1 MGFPSGLHRG
11 LPSRH
16 LTFIVS
22 IGEAT
27 DVVTQS
33 DPRRAP
39 ARYRFA
45 LSRLQAT
52 PALIA
57 HKGYQEGVAIA
68 LTPLGCRAP
77 LGVPARVLWDT
88 HLEAEEVMGR
98 AATELWERLQALIA
112 ISRPTSVAC
121 NQANYGVYGA
131 RKVWRAFARERGG
144 GPLSGRAAQAPDG
157 LALTPTRSCLFGP
170 LQRRLGALADT
181 LTSPAHRVSSG
192 SQR

>member
-68 LTPLGCRAP
+68 LTSLGCRAP

-88 HLEAEEVMGR
+88 ALEAEEVMGR

-131 RKVWRAFARERGG
+131 RKVWRAFAREGVAVARC
-144 GPLSGRAAQAPDG
+144 RVE
-157 LALTPTRSCLFGP
+157 
-170 LQRRLGALADT
+170 RLKRQMAW
-181 LTSPAHRVSSG
+181 P
-192 SQR
+192 